1 MSWRAAPISREEIS
15 AAAVAQVKYY
25 KQRCGIAAFQ
35 RTDSGLIFVPAGIVG
50 AIVAPAAQAAN
61 LVRRLPLVVPAIV
74 NRQLGRRTTWTLLT
88 APVPSHL
95 RRSARTKEVLDR
107 CGASLVDEGDEIL
120 LPSPGD
126 PAHRWHGAAPSDRY
140 RPSPVS
146 IIAAL
151 SSR

>member
-1 MSWRAAPISREEIS
+1 MNERATSTPREELA

-25 KQRCGIAAFQ
+25 KQRCGITAFL
-35 RTDSGLIFVPAGIVG
+35 RSGSGPIFVPAGLVG
-50 AIVAPAAQAAN
+50 AIVVPAALAAG
-61 LVRRLPLVVPAIV
+61 LVRRLPFVVPAII
-74 NRQLGRRTTWTLLT
+74 NRQVGRRTTWTLLT

-95 RRSARTKEVLDR
+95 RRSARTAELLHR
-107 CGASLVDEGDEIL
+107 WGAGIVGDGEEIL

-126 PAHRWHGAAPSDRY
+126 PAHRWHGSAPTDRY

-151 SSR
+151 RKR

>member
-1 MSWRAAPISREEIS
+1 MRWRATSTSREEIS

-25 KQRCGIAAFQ
+25 KQRCGITAFLQ
-35 RTDSGLIFVPAGIVG
+35 AGSGRIFVPAGIVG
-50 AIVAPAAQAAN
+50 AIVAPAAQAAT

-95 RRSARTKEVLDR
+95 RRSTRIREVLDR
-107 CGASLVDEGDEIL
+107 CGADIVDEGDEIL
-120 LPSPGD
+120 LPSPGE
-126 PAHRWHGAAPSDRY
+126 PALRWHGSAPTDRY

-146 IIAAL
+146 IITAM
-151 SSR
+151 RGR